1 MRVVSE
7 LQAYYETCK
16 ANVWVREK
24 PEECGC
30 RGRGWFL
37 SDVDTLHKC
46 PVHSHGQPEP
56 EL

>member
-1 MRVVSE
+1 VRVVSE